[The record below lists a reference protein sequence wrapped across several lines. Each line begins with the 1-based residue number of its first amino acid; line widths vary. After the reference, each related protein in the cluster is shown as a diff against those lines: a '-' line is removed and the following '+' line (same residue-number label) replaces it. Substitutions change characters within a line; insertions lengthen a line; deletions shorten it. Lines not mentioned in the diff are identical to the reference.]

1 MAFPKATQLF
11 PRVIQHTCPKEKA
24 IPWGNTTHLLKEEHF
39 IEENNHFFW
48 SDCLSFLDEIHPF
61 RMIIEM
67 VKGFEHMISHLKWKS
82 SYHV

>member
-11 PRVIQHTCPKEKA
+11 PSVIQYTCAKEKA

-39 IEENNHFFW
+39 FEEHNPFFFGMIVF
-48 SDCLSFLDEIHPF
+48 LSFLDEIHPL

-67 VKGFEHMISHLKWKS
+67 VKGFEYMISHLKW
-82 SYHV
+82 